1 MSKFNMVELLQF
13 TYTINEMKTNKKK
26 NISKFNR
33 VELLQF
39 TNTINEMHKRNDG
52 IYLVTATR
60 KRPWFIRAISTSSTQ
75 MSAVHELPEN
85 FLKKYLVYV
94 AI

>member
-13 TYTINEMKTNKKK
+13 TNTINEMKTKQTK

-39 TNTINEMHKRNDG
+39 TNTVNEIILSYFQL
-52 IYLVTATR
+52 IYTR
-60 KRPWFIRAISTSSTQ
+60 DIVDK
-75 MSAVHELPEN
+75 
-85 FLKKYLVYV
+85 
-94 AI
+94 